1 MEIEYK
7 INANDI
13 IIQVTVVPNSSQS
26 CITGVNEGIIR
37 LKLNSPPIDGRANKE
52 VVAFFSKF
60 FRITLSD
67 LCNNTVIL
75 TKTRLEQLTFRNV
88 KRIRTFCTNHHV
100 PLLGFP
106 VLAENDFEGLFYE
119 HLTGLNDVFGA
130 FVNEI
135 NCFHIIT
142 IPIIV
147 L

>member
-60 FRITLSD
+60 FRIPKSAIKIIRGEKSKLKTL
-67 LCNNTVIL
+67 
-75 TKTRLEQLTFRNV
+75 QLNGDTEMLQSKLKSFN
-88 KRIRTFCTNHHV
+88 I
-100 PLLGFP
+100 
-106 VLAENDFEGLFYE
+106 
-119 HLTGLNDVFGA
+119 
-130 FVNEI
+130 
-135 NCFHIIT
+135 
-142 IPIIV
+142 
-147 L
+147 